1 MKMIASIVG
10 AVLVASGVPGMAQTD
25 VPQAPPPIAQE
36 QTKHQ
41 AVPDIVLVDQE
52 PSLKKSVEPV
62 YPPEALAKNLE
73 GKVWLKVLIDST
85 GHPAEVELL
94 KSDNEIFNDA
104 AMTAARQFTFNP
116 ALKDKRPVAVWVS
129 FPFKFKLGDKN
140 SGERTQSG
148 ATNKAE
154 PTNVFM
160 DNVQLVLAGDAAA
173 HTVLDPEA
181 YLVDGKRFVSLNE
194 ALFGKEKG
202 KCFAG
207 ERSRKQEFLKVS
219 LSDDRN
225 AATMVLET
233 VNATG
238 KEPHWHT
245 ITWTRKPG
253 ANWKITHWHMSR

>member
-1 MKMIASIVG
+1 MKIIVSIVS
-10 AVLVASGVPGMAQTD
+10 ATLVAWSSPGMAQED
-25 VPQAPPPIAQE
+25 PPQAAPAMAQE

-41 AVPDIVLVDQE
+41 DVPDLVLVDQQ

-85 GHPAEVELL
+85 GHPAEVQLF
-94 KSDNEIFNDA
+94 KSDNDIFNDA

-116 ALKDKRPVAVWVS
+116 AMKDKKPVAVWVT

-140 SGERTQSG
+140 GGEQTQPG
-148 ATNKAE
+148 APNKAE
-154 PTNVFM
+154 ATNVFM
-160 DNVQLVLAGDAAA
+160 ANVQLVFAGDAAA
-173 HTVLDPEA
+173 HTILDPEA

-207 ERSRKQEFLKVS
+207 ERSRKQGFMKMS

-253 ANWKITHWHMSR
+253 AEWKITHWHMSR